1 MSCSRKRAHHRCGW
15 QTRMGKFL
23 APAKVNLTLH
33 VTGQRDD
40 GYHLLDSLVMF
51 ADYGDRIYLSL
62 ADETSL
68 EVEGRLSD
76 GVPVDESNLMVRA
89 ARLMDV
95 PVAMKV
101 KKRLPHAAGL
111 GGGSS
116 DAAAV
121 LTAISLITGKSIPP
135 HAIDLGA
142 DVPVCLARSAARMR
156 GIGEK
161 VEPVPGLPA
170 IETVL
175 VNPGRP
181 VPTSEVFK
189 HLKKRDNPPMPDMLP
204 SGLNAVEL
212 AQWLGTMR
220 NDLQAPAMAAEPVI
234 AQVFE
239 TLSKTPGCLLAR
251 MSGSGGTCF
260 GLYSDKETAR
270 SAAGRLREQN
280 PGWWVMATTL
290 NA

>member
-1 MSCSRKRAHHRCGW
+1 
-15 QTRMGKFL
+15 MGEFL
-23 APAKVNLTLH
+23 APAKINLTLH

-51 ADYGDRIYLSL
+51 ADKGDRISVSL

-68 EVEGRLSD
+68 QVEGRMSE
-76 GVPVDESNLMVRA
+76 GVPVDETNLMVRA
-89 ARLMDV
+89 ARLMGV

-101 KKRLPHAAGL
+101 KKKLPNAAGL

-121 LTAISLITGKSIPP
+121 LTAISLITGKPIPE
-135 HAIDLGA
+135 HAIELGADVGA
-142 DVPVCLARSAARMR
+142 DVPVCLKRSAARMR
-156 GIGEK
+156 GIGDR
-161 VEPVPGLPA
+161 VEAVWNMPSLEA
-170 IETVL
+170 VL

-181 VPTSEVFK
+181 VPTSKVFAR
-189 HLKKRDNPPMPDMLP
+189 LEKKDNPPMPDELP
-204 SGLNAVEL
+204 RGKTAGQLVEWL
-212 AQWLGTMR
+212 ATMR

-234 AQVFE
+234 AQVFD
-239 TLSKTPGCLLAR
+239 TLSKTPGCLLTR

-260 GLYSDKETAR
+260 GIYSDKETAR

-280 PGWWVMATTL
+280 PSWWVTATTL
-290 NA
+290 NG

>member
-1 MSCSRKRAHHRCGW
+1 
-15 QTRMGKFL
+15 MGKFL
-23 APAKVNLTLH
+23 APAKVNLALH
-33 VTGQRDD
+33 VIGQRAD
-40 GYHLLDSLVMF
+40 GYHLIDSLVMF
-51 ADYGDRIYLSL
+51 ADYGDRVSVSL

-68 EVEGRLSD
+68 QVEGRMSE
-76 GVPVDESNLMVRA
+76 GVPVDESNLMIRA
-89 ARLMDV
+89 ARLMNV

-121 LTAISLITGKSIPP
+121 LTAISLITGKAIPAE
-135 HAIDLGA
+135 AIELGA

-156 GIGEK
+156 GIGER
-161 VEPVPGLPA
+161 VEPVAGLPA
-170 IETVL
+170 LEAVL

-181 VPTSEVFK
+181 VPTVDVFR
-189 HLKKRDNPPMPDMLP
+189 HLQKRDNSPLPEKLP

-212 AQWLGTMR
+212 ARWLGTMR
-220 NDLQAPAMAAEPVI
+220 NDLQAPAMAAAPVI
-234 AQVFE
+234 SQVFD
-239 TLSKTPGCLLAR
+239 TLSRTPGCLLTR

-280 PGWWVMATTL
+280 PGWWVTATTL